1 MTIELNTLGTVIK
14 TAYEAEPNT
23 NAFTDA
29 EKTKLAN
36 LNPSQFSG
44 NYDDLANKPDLFSGK
59 WDDLRERPAYI
70 ASGASK
76 AAVVADMNVVT
87 ENRIGAANGVAPLDS
102 AGLVPLVHLNVG
114 GLSFHGAW
122 NPLTNSPQLINGT
135 GTVGHFYKASHEG
148 TYNFGNGDFHFLVG
162 DWVIYAGGTWQRIGV
177 SETVTAV
184 NGKIGNIVLTAADV
198 GALPADHTAPVTSVN
213 GKNGDVVLSAADVGA
228 KPDSYAPAW
237 ADVSGKPTTATRWP
251 TYAEVTGKP
260 RNYVHRGTISPPIA
274 AGRRLGGIKEIAR
287 DTETKYNSW
296 STSSGYDVYGTI
308 GAERITPP
316 SWAKYIRVTGT
327 IVMQHMSL
335 DSHVRAS
342 VAATSASN
350 VLTNVVVANARGCG
364 NPSFPSVSID
374 TGVHQIDP
382 GSYYHIRL
390 YHNDPN
396 PRSTQGGTWISVEYF
411 ETIP

>member
-14 TAYEAEPNT
+14 ATYEAEPNT

-29 EKTKLAN
+29 EKTKLAG
-36 LNPSQFSG
+36 LSPSQSSG
-44 NYDDLANKPDLFSGK
+44 SWNDLADKPATFPSTWATVSGK
-59 WDDLRERPAYI
+59 PAYI
-70 ASGASK
+70 AAGASR
-76 AAVVADMNVVT
+76 AAVVTDLAVIPNSA
-87 ENRIGAANGVAPLDS
+87 IGAANGVAPLDAAS
-102 AGLVPLVHLNVG
+102 TIPNQYLNISGLQFLGGWNASTNFPALIDGAGE
-114 GLSFHGAW
+114 
-122 NPLTNSPQLINGT
+122 T
-135 GTVGHFYKASHEG
+135 GDFYKATTAG
-148 TYNFGNGDFHFLVG
+148 THDFGNGAYTFSVG
-162 DWVIYAGGTWQRIGV
+162 DWVMYAGGTWQRIGV
-177 SETVTAV
+177 QEQVQ
-184 NGKIGNIVLTAADV
+184 
-198 GALPADHTAPVTSVN
+198 SVN
-213 GKNGDVVLSAADVGA
+213 GKVGA
-228 KPDSYAPAW
+228 VVITASDAGALPSSYVPAW

-287 DTETKYNSW
+287 DTVTNYNSW

-327 IVMQHMSL
+327 IVVQHMSL

-350 VLTNVVVANARGCG
+350 VLTDVVVATARGCG